1 MPHCPCITLRLSVRA
16 LICDAVFAH
25 PPLFGLPPSAVYMCI
40 TLCSIPLP
48 RMCRRGNWP
57 AASNADR
64 ESHGK
69 FFKSVACDPPP
80 RPPRKNLLAH
90 FRCLTAHSSPL
101 SYLIPSH
108 FLLISSHLYMSLHLS
123 SLLSGPLSFPAHLIS
138 FHLSCHVILP
148 ITSLRCHRSSSL
160 TAQLAPC
167 SGWLKP
173 GGTFVFNL
181 GKGEEDGEGPASVSH
196 G

>member
-1 MPHCPCITLRLSVRA
+1 MTRSLLIRRFSV
-16 LICDAVFAH
+16 FH
-25 PPLFGLPPSAVYMCI
+25 PPRSICASHSVQFRCLACAAAVTGLLLRTPTGRA
-40 TLCSIPLP
+40 T
-48 RMCRRGNWP
+48 GNSSRVSR
-57 AASNADR
+57 ATA
-64 ESHGK
+64 
-69 FFKSVACDPPP
+69 
-80 RPPRKNLLAH
+80 PRKNLLAH

-108 FLLISSHLYMSLHLS
+108 FLLISSPMSLHLS